1 MKFSSINNKQKLRKE
16 EGTQQKRKRKK
27 AFQVL

>member
-1 MKFSSINNKQKLRKE
+1 MKFSSINNKQELRKE
-16 EGTQQKRKRKK
+16 EERWQKRKRKN